1 MSSVDESTTNVLS
14 LDSLE
19 KTVLAYLSFVK
30 PFIVLLILWEL
41 IVQLGFIPEQFLPHV
56 YSVAEA
62 MVTFT
67 LNGQIPNAMWTTM
80 TRAIMALLLAVAIG
94 VPIGLLMGRFRIVEW
109 FFDPLISIGFPVPKV
124 TLIPVF
130 LLWFGFGTVPKVLLA
145 TSDAVFPIIISTYA
159 GTKDV
164 NRELIWSARSMGASR
179 FETTWKVIMPSALPE
194 IFNGIQV
201 ALPLSFIIVVVA
213 EMVTGGG
220 GLGEMLVLSARF
232 FKTPKEFAAIFAV
245 ALLGLV
251 FDRLLRWFRGRVLH
265 WS

>member
-1 MSSVDESTTNVLS
+1 MRSIDESAKNMLS
-14 LDSLE
+14 FDSLE
-19 KTVLAYLSFVK
+19 EKLLAYLSFIK
-30 PFIVLLILWEL
+30 PFIGLLVLWEL
-41 IVQLGFIPEQFLPHV
+41 VVQLGFVPEQFLPHM

-67 LNGQIPNAMWTTM
+67 LNGQIPSAMWTTM
-80 TRAIMALLLAVAIG
+80 TRAMMALLLAVAIG
-94 VPIGLLMGRFRIVEW
+94 VPIGLLMSRFRIVGW

-164 NRELIWSARSMGASR
+164 NQELIWSARSMGVSR
-179 FETTWKVIMPSALPE
+179 FQTTWKVIMPSALPE

-201 ALPLSFIIVVVA
+201 ALPLSFIIVVVT
-213 EMVTGGG
+213 EMITGGG
-220 GLGEMLVLSARF
+220 GLGEMLVRSARF
-232 FKTPKEFAAIFAV
+232 FETSKEFAAIFAV

-251 FDRLLRWFRGRVLH
+251 FDRLLRWFRGRLLH